1 MPSVGR
7 VQKLASF
14 LGVWNRVYMSLVFS
28 WWGSPL
34 AVQSALVTG
43 VLSGRSQRCCSQGCP
58 SRGSSAFHVGC
69 LSHGSSLKS
78 IGSATGPSSAVLESA
93 VLGSR
98 YATV

>member
-43 VLSGRSQRCCSQGCP
+43 VLSGQSQRCCSQGCL
-58 SRGSSAFHVGC
+58 SRGSS
-69 LSHGSSLKS
+69 LQS
-78 IGSATGPSSAVLESA
+78 IGLATGPSSAVLESA